1 MEAQKK
7 LKSVM
12 NLPTPPKYEIFNHD
26 TAKDFACIR
35 IVEGEYDGIEYHY
48 TKVSVGEDTGENE
61 VPFLFEYE
69 LMDQSLINKLDIKEL
84 EGVMCSILFHLI
96 ENMDN
101 VKSTS

>member
-35 IVEGEYDGIEYHY
+35 IVEGEYDGIEYH
-48 TKVSVGEDTGENE
+48 
-61 VPFLFEYE
+61 
-69 LMDQSLINKLDIKEL
+69 
-84 EGVMCSILFHLI
+84 
-96 ENMDN
+96 
-101 VKSTS
+101 